1 METGSN
7 ELRFGLFKSQNA
19 RLGVL
24 YLHLK
29 FHKNQSFLDLPKV
42 SVTLLPLD
50 WAACMCRFCHVIATS
65 PY

>member
-7 ELRFGLFKSQNA
+7 ELRFGPFKSQNA

-24 YLHLK
+24 YLHIK
-29 FHKNQSFLDLPKV
+29 FHKIQSFLDLPKV
-42 SVTLLPLD
+42 SVNLLPLD
-50 WAACMCRFCHVIATS
+50 WAACMCRFCHVIAAS